1 MSMTISFP
9 GGKRV
14 SAAFGDYLLETDQ
27 PKDKGGDGTAP
38 SPFDLFIASIGTC
51 AGFYILSFCKERNIP
66 VDNIKLTLDTEKHPE
81 TKMTDKIMIQ
91 VQLPEDFPDKY
102 KKAVIAAADVCSVKK
117 HLLNPPAIEIAL
129 KS

>member
-81 TKMTDKIMIQ
+81 TKMTDKIIIQ

-129 KS
+129 QS